1 MHGHVHRDVDAHGG
15 KEGGT
20 AVVLIVRVATTAVYH
35 HLETKWLKFCTP
47 EHISQCYFGIKSE
60 KKWNYVKQLNLNH

>member
-35 HLETKWLKFCTP
+35 HLETKCLKFCAP
-47 EHISQCYFGIKSE
+47 EE
-60 KKWNYVKQLNLNH
+60 